1 MEVGGM
7 LPSHSQEEI
16 SPIKE
21 GDYVGEDGLI
31 RCGVCG
37 KRKQFKIEIS
47 GFRKIV
53 PCICKCRSDE
63 IEKEKQKDEYEQR
76 MHAINRLKDT
86 SMMASKF
93 RDANFSGYKVREENQ
108 EAYKLAL
115 NYVKKFRKE
124 PGTVVIRSGRNRK
137 ELHCRLY
144 CKRPDGAKHHS
155 DYDIIREDPPGH
167 RNRR

>member
-7 LPSHSQEEI
+7 LPSHRQEEI

-47 GFRKIV
+47 GFKKIV

-76 MHAINRLKDT
+76 MHAINRLKDA
-86 SMMASKF
+86 SMMYDCIKDLEDDIAEILEDDSDKDNFFYGIIKNHEIMMFDEFGRGNNVEIISAGDLTAMLAS
-93 RDANFSGYKVREENQ
+93 VRMLSCEFIENG
-108 EAYKLAL
+108 K
-115 NYVKKFRKE
+115 
-124 PGTVVIRSGRNRK
+124 
-137 ELHCRLY
+137 
-144 CKRPDGAKHHS
+144 
-155 DYDIIREDPPGH
+155 
-167 RNRR
+167 

>member
-47 GFRKIV
+47 GFKKIV

-76 MHAINRLKDT
+76 MQYLILRQEIGHDAC
-86 SMMASKF
+86 MMY
-93 RDANFSGYKVREENQ
+93 GM
-108 EAYKLAL
+108 
-115 NYVKKFRKE
+115 
-124 PGTVVIRSGRNRK
+124 
-137 ELHCRLY
+137 
-144 CKRPDGAKHHS
+144 AKMRCNWS
-155 DYDIIREDPPGH
+155 C
-167 RNRR
+167 

>member
-47 GFRKIV
+47 GFKKIV

-76 MHAINRLKDT
+76 MHAINRLKDA

-115 NYVKKFRKE
+115 NYVKKFREMKE
-124 PGTVVIRSGRNRK
+124 
-137 ELHCRLY
+137 
-144 CKRPDGAKHHS
+144 
-155 DYDIIREDPPGH
+155 
-167 RNRR
+167 

>member
-47 GFRKIV
+47 GFKKIV

-63 IEKEKQKDEYEQR
+63 IEKEKQKDG
-76 MHAINRLKDT
+76 
-86 SMMASKF
+86 S
-93 RDANFSGYKVREENQ
+93 
-108 EAYKLAL
+108 
-115 NYVKKFRKE
+115 
-124 PGTVVIRSGRNRK
+124 VVIKIIKQYNTSPIGDYLNEDK
-137 ELHCRLY
+137 S
-144 CKRPDGAKHHS
+144 HS
-155 DYDIIREDPPGH
+155 SLRF
-167 RNRR
+167 